1 MQHSQHLEFISSLL
15 LHDFDVVVLIVISI
29 PHILPPSA
37 IAIAIAILI
46 SYREALDSLKP
57 KKWGRIDAPPPFH
70 LRLVVQPSKI
80 LSFILYASI
89 V

>member
-1 MQHSQHLEFISSLL
+1 MQHSQHLEFISSPL

-29 PHILPPSA
+29 PHISPPST
-37 IAIAIAILI
+37 IAIAILI

-80 LSFILYASI
+80 LLFILYASI